1 VALVCRALLLV
12 PCVQQ
17 YDRVLAV
24 AVVAAMVAAAVGA
37 VKTVPGMPAGGAYV
51 AAAIAAVNVAIWS
64 LMNCISSGSVR
75 RFAVGGSTWLA
86 P

>member
-17 YDRVLAV
+17 YNRVLAV
-24 AVVAAMVAAAVGA
+24 AVVACVAAVVGA
-37 VKTVPGMPAGGAYV
+37 VKTMPVVPAGGAYV
-51 AAAIAAVNVAIWS
+51 AAAIAAANVAIWS
-64 LMNCISSGSVR
+64 RLNCISSGSVLR
-75 RFAVGGSTWLA
+75 SASGGSIWLA